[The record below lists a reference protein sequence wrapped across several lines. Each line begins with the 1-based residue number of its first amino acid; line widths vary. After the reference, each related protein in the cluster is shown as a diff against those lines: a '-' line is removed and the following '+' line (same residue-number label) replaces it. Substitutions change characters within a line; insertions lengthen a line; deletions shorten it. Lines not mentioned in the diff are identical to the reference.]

1 MPRLQA
7 EPALFCLAWATL
19 AIAGAVLANIWVG
32 ALLSAG
38 LFAILLPTSMAI
50 VTKTEDLALERKVRW
65 GILLFC
71 TAGLAIWVWR

>member
-1 MPRLQA
+1 MPKVHFEAL
-7 EPALFCLAWATL
+7 LFCLAWATL

-38 LFAILLPTSMAI
+38 LFTILMPASMAI

-71 TAGLAIWVWR
+71 TAALAIWVWR